1 MIMNI
6 HDIINYLPH
15 RYPFLLIDRV
25 LEIEPSE
32 RILAIKN
39 ITINE
44 PFFAG
49 HFPAKAIMP
58 GVLIIEA
65 LAQAAAILAYRSTEW
80 DPKQSLFYLG
90 AIDNTRFKKMV
101 LPGDQL
107 LLKIEVLRR
116 RKTVWK
122 FQGEALVN
130 NEVVCITEM
139 TSTEGK
145 IAEGEM
151 L

>member
-1 MIMNI
+1 MNI
-6 HDIINYLPH
+6 HEIVKYLPH
-15 RYPFLLIDRV
+15 RYPLLLIDRV
-25 LEIEPSE
+25 IELQPSE
-32 RILAIKN
+32 HILALKN

-65 LAQAAAILAYRSTEW
+65 LAQAAAILAYKSTAW
-80 DPKQSLFYLG
+80 DPKESLFYLG

-101 LPGDQL
+101 IPGDQL
-107 LLKIEVLRR
+107 FLKIDVLRR

-122 FQGEALVN
+122 FQGEAIVN
-130 NEVVCITEM
+130 NEIVCTTEM

-145 IAEGEM
+145 I

>member
-1 MIMNI
+1 MNI
-6 HDIINYLPH
+6 HEIVDYLPH

-25 LEIEPSE
+25 LEIKKSE
-32 RILAIKN
+32 HILAVKN

-65 LAQAAAILAYRSTEW
+65 LAQAAAILAYKSTEW
-80 DPKQSLFYLG
+80 NPKESLFYLG
-90 AIDNTRFKKMV
+90 AIDNTRFKKRV
-101 LPGDQL
+101 IPGDQL
-107 LLKIEVLRR
+107 FLKINVLRR
-116 RKTVWK
+116 RRTVWK
-122 FQGEALVN
+122 FQGEALVD
-130 NEVVCITEM
+130 NEIVCTTEM

-145 IAEGEM
+145 I

>member
-1 MIMNI
+1 MNI
-6 HDIINYLPH
+6 DEIIKFLPH
-15 RYPFLLIDRV
+15 RYPFLLIDKV
-25 LEIEPSE
+25 LELQESE
-32 RILAIKN
+32 QILALKN

-44 PFFAG
+44 PCFTG
-49 HFPAKAIMP
+49 HFPAKPIMP

-65 LAQAAAILAYRSTEW
+65 LAQAAAILAYKSTEW
-80 DPKQSLFYLG
+80 DPKESLFYLG

-101 LPGDQL
+101 VPGDQL
-107 LLKIEVLRR
+107 FLKINVLRR

-122 FQGEALVN
+122 FQGEAMVD
-130 NEVVCITEM
+130 NEIVCTTEM

-145 IAEGEM
+145 I

>member
-1 MIMNI
+1 MMKI
-6 HDIINYLPH
+6 DEIINYLPH

-25 LEIEPSE
+25 LKLQPSE
-32 RILAIKN
+32 NILAIKN
-39 ITINE
+39 ISINE

-80 DPKQSLFYLG
+80 DPKESLFYLG

-101 LPGDQL
+101 VPGDQL
-107 LLKIEVLRR
+107 YLKIDVLRR

-122 FQGEALVN
+122 FQGEAMVD
-130 NEVVCITEM
+130 NEIVCTTEM

-145 IAEGEM
+145 I

>member
-1 MIMNI
+1 MNI
-6 HDIINYLPH
+6 HEIIDYLPH

-25 LEIEPSE
+25 LEIKPSE
-32 RILAIKN
+32 HILAIKN

-65 LAQAAAILAYRSTEW
+65 LAQAAAILAYKSTEW
-80 DPKQSLFYLG
+80 DPKESLFYLG

-107 LLKIEVLRR
+107 YLKIDVLRR

-122 FQGEALVN
+122 FQGEALVD
-130 NEVVCITEM
+130 NEVVCTTEM

-145 IAEGEM
+145 I

>member
-1 MIMNI
+1 MNI
-6 HDIINYLPH
+6 HEIVDYLPH

-25 LEIEPSE
+25 LELKKSE
-32 RILAIKN
+32 QILALKN
-39 ITINE
+39 VTINE

-49 HFPAKAIMP
+49 HFPAKAVMP

-65 LAQAAAILAYRSTEW
+65 LAQAAAILAYKSTEW
-80 DPKQSLFYLG
+80 DPKESLFYLG
-90 AIDNTRFKKMV
+90 AIDNTRFKKRV
-101 LPGDQL
+101 IPGDQL
-107 LLKIEVLRR
+107 FLKINVLRR

-122 FQGEALVN
+122 FQGEAFVDNELV
-130 NEVVCITEM
+130 CTTEM

-145 IAEGEM
+145 I

>member
-1 MIMNI
+1 MNI
-6 HDIINYLPH
+6 HEIINYLPH
-15 RYPFLLIDRV
+15 RYPFLLIDKV
-25 LEIEPSE
+25 LELEPSE
-32 RILAIKN
+32 YILAIKN

-65 LAQAAAILAYRSTEW
+65 LAQAAAILAYKSTEW
-80 DPKQSLFYLG
+80 DPKESLFYLG

-101 LPGDQL
+101 IPGDRL
-107 LLKIEVLRR
+107 ELKINVLRR

-122 FQGEALVN
+122 FQGDAIVD
-130 NEVVCITEM
+130 NEVVCTTEM

-145 IAEGEM
+145 I

>member
-1 MIMNI
+1 MNI
-6 HDIINYLPH
+6 HEIVNYLPH
-15 RYPFLLIDRV
+15 RYPFLLIDKV
-25 LEIEPSE
+25 LELKKSE
-32 RILAIKN
+32 QILAIKN

-44 PFFAG
+44 PFFTG

-65 LAQAAAILAYRSTEW
+65 LAQAAAILAYKSTEW
-80 DPKQSLFYLG
+80 DPKESLFYLG

-101 LPGDQL
+101 IPGDQL
-107 LLKIEVLRR
+107 FLKINVLRR

-122 FQGEALVN
+122 FQGEAIVD
-130 NEVVCITEM
+130 NEIVCITEM

-145 IAEGEM
+145 I

>member
-1 MIMNI
+1 MMNI
-6 HDIINYLPH
+6 QDIINYLPH
-15 RYPFLLIDRV
+15 RYPLLLIDRV
-25 LEIEPSE
+25 LKIEPRES
-32 RILAIKN
+32 ILALKN

-49 HFPAKAIMP
+49 HFPAKPIMP

-65 LAQAAAILAYRSTEW
+65 LAQAAAILAYKSTDW
-80 DPKQSLFYLG
+80 DPKESLFYLG

-107 LLKIEVLRR
+107 YLKIDVLRR

-122 FQGEALVN
+122 FQGEAIVD
-130 NEVVCITEM
+130 NEIVCTTEI

-145 IAEGEM
+145 I

>member
-1 MIMNI
+1 MMNI
-6 HDIINYLPH
+6 NDIINFLPH

-25 LEIEPSE
+25 LSLEPSE
-32 RILAIKN
+32 NIVALKN
-39 ITINE
+39 ISINE

-49 HFPAKAIMP
+49 HFPAKPIMP

-80 DPKQSLFYLG
+80 DPKVSLFYLG

-101 LPGDQL
+101 VPGDQL
-107 LLKIEVLRR
+107 LLKIDVLRR

-122 FQGEALVN
+122 FQGTALVD
-130 NEVVCITEM
+130 NEIVCATEM

-145 IAEGEM
+145 I

>member
-1 MIMNI
+1 MNI
-6 HDIINYLPH
+6 NDIVHYLPH

-25 LEIEPSE
+25 LELRPSE
-32 RILAIKN
+32 HILALKN

-44 PFFAG
+44 PFFEG

-65 LAQAAAILAYRSTEW
+65 LAQAAAILAYKSTEW
-80 DPKQSLFYLG
+80 DPKESLFYLG

-101 LPGDQL
+101 VPGDQL
-107 LLKIEVLRR
+107 FLKIEVLRR

-122 FQGEALVN
+122 FQGEAMVD
-130 NEVVCITEM
+130 NEVVCTTEM

-145 IAEGEM
+145 I